1 MRGVACHPPG
11 RPALNAPSA
20 THPGPTSNRHPS
32 HSTPRQPVQPLNRP
46 ILPVRRIPPACRLQA
61 IFRLSLGRL
70 IQPIPRR
77 SLLRQ
82 PPNPCPANGF
92 PTPILPSLF
101 HTAPGRP
108 AQHAAPPQIS
118 IHNAHPIHRHPD
130 KAAIKRSEKT
140 REAKQPKGWGTRIV
154 HWPGRGIDLI
164 PLRKAG
170 QENSSSS
177 GPRLARYGGLACG
190 GCGGSGGLTGGQGH
204 NFFS

>member
-108 AQHAAPPQIS
+108 AQHAAPPPNQ
-118 IHNAHPIHRHPD
+118 HTQRTPHPPTPGQGSDQAQRKNQGS
-130 KAAIKRSEKT
+130 KAAERMGHTHRALAGAGDRFDPLTKGGA
-140 REAKQPKGWGTRIV
+140 REQPRPST
-154 HWPGRGIDLI
+154 
-164 PLRKAG
+164 
-170 QENSSSS
+170 SS
-177 GPRLARYGGLACG
+177 
-190 GCGGSGGLTGGQGH
+190 
-204 NFFS
+204 